1 MSHGYDDQE
10 YDDRTDLYG
19 RRVRQRETIMDRRLR
34 KARGE
39 DVDDVVDDF
48 YDNEDD
54 EYDDFEP
61 VGLSPSMGMPR
72 PQYRSSGGGCAQ
84 ATLYLVLGGVIT
96 LIVLLLFFRDV
107 VSNIRTSFTGS
118 MPDIAAMMATPTVT
132 IRMNTTAV
140 IQRVQRLNRLETTSY
155 TVERVIESEQT
166 STLPVLGDLL
176 AGDRLLLIAHGEVV
190 AGLDLSQLREQDV
203 TLSADGT
210 TVTIRLPPAQIFST
224 SLDTTQT
231 RVYDRQRGWFA
242 PDNKDLETIA
252 RQEAESEIL
261 KVACED
267 GILQRATDD
276 GRRAMEQL
284 LSLLEVEQVVIE
296 SAPVPACP

>member
-10 YDDRTDLYG
+10 YDERTDLYG

-48 YDNEDD
+48 YDDEDD

-72 PQYRSSGGGCAQ
+72 PQYRGSGGGCAQ
-84 ATLYLVLGGVIT
+84 TTLYLVLGGVIT

-107 VSNIRTSFTGS
+107 VGDIRASFTGS
-118 MPDIAAMMATPTVT
+118 MPSIATMMATPTVT
-132 IRMNTTAV
+132 TRMNTAAV

-166 STLPVLGDLL
+166 STLPVLGNLL

-190 AGLDLSQLREQDV
+190 AGMDLSQLREQDV

-242 PDNKDLETIA
+242 PDNKDLETVA

-261 KVACED
+261 RVACED

-284 LSLLEVEQVVIE
+284 LSLIEVDQVVIE